1 MLLLLKS
8 PGDRTVEGK
17 GKRMFG
23 LTRTVVLVAAL
34 AVGLVSEVRSQD
46 LFTDMQQV
54 KQDIEELKRQ
64 VEELRQMVY
73 SLAKP
78 VPKPSAPPQQPP
90 AGQQPPRPDTKPPD
104 FAKIKPAVCQA
115 VEKYLAALD
124 ANLRLTDAVRVQE
137 SMSRALAELVAVL
150 NGYSSSP
157 EVIRLLELADEIN
170 WDAYSEQAVK
180 DTGQDAQ
187 AFKENI
193 ARHKKSFRAYCQP
206 K

>member
-104 FAKIKPAVCQA
+104 FAKIKPV
-115 VEKYLAALD
+115 V
-124 ANLRLTDAVRVQE
+124 
-137 SMSRALAELVAVL
+137 
-150 NGYSSSP
+150 
-157 EVIRLLELADEIN
+157 
-170 WDAYSEQAVK
+170 
-180 DTGQDAQ
+180 
-187 AFKENI
+187 
-193 ARHKKSFRAYCQP
+193 
-206 K
+206 